1 MTSHRVRFAAMGVL
15 AITLVLPLCAAAATQ
30 PPQTTFDGLELR
42 PKTKLAVVYLRP
54 DADFSGYRKVALLD
68 CAVAFKKDWQRNQNS
83 TNPLAISAKDMDDIR
98 KALGTMFSEV
108 FRDVLTKGGYELTDK
123 AGDDVLVLRPAIID
137 LNISSPAAAE
147 AGRSKTYAT
156 VRRRDDDVS
165 RSLRLEHQRDPRPHR
180 RPQTGHRLRAH
191 DVAELGH
198 QQNRG
203 AQDADRMGGNAA
215 RGSRRVA
222 REPASAGRT
231 GDGGSSIVRLT

>member
-1 MTSHRVRFAAMGVL
+1 MTSHRVRLAAMGLL
-15 AITLVLPLCAAAATQ
+15 AIALVLPLCAAAAKQ

-156 VRRRDDDVS
+156 S
-165 RSLRLEHQRDPRPHR
+165 AGAMTMYLEVYDSSTNEILARTVDRKQATDYGRMTWQNSATNKTEARKMLTDWAE
-180 RPQTGHRLRAH
+180 TLRAG
-191 DVAELGH
+191 L
-198 QQNRG
+198 
-203 AQDADRMGGNAA
+203 DALRASPPAPAA
-215 RGSRRVA
+215 
-222 REPASAGRT
+222 PAMAAPQ
-231 GDGGSSIVRLT
+231 

>member
-1 MTSHRVRFAAMGVL
+1 MTSHRIRFAAMGVL
-15 AITLVLPLCAAAATQ
+15 AITLVLPLCAAAAKQ

-42 PKTKLAVVYLRP
+42 PNTKLAVVYLRP
-54 DADFSGYRKVALLD
+54 EADFSGYRKVALLD

-156 VRRRDDDVS
+156 SAGAMTMYLEVYDSSTNEILARTVDRKQATDYGRMTWQNSATNKTEARRMMTEWAET
-165 RSLRLEHQRDPRPHR
+165 LRAGLD
-180 RPQTGHRLRAH
+180 RLRATSPSP
-191 DVAELGH
+191 
-198 QQNRG
+198 
-203 AQDADRMGGNAA
+203 AA
-215 RGSRRVA
+215 T
-222 REPASAGRT
+222 PAKAAPQ
-231 GDGGSSIVRLT
+231 

>member
-1 MTSHRVRFAAMGVL
+1 MTSHRVRFAAMSVL
-15 AITLVLPLCAAAATQ
+15 AITLLLPLCAAAANQ

-156 VRRRDDDVS
+156 SAGAMTMYLEVYDSSTNEILARTVDRKQATDYARMTWQNSATNKTEARRMLTDWA
-165 RSLRLEHQRDPRPHR
+165 E
-180 RPQTGHRLRAH
+180 TLRAGL
-191 DVAELGH
+191 DTLRASP
-198 QQNRG
+198 
-203 AQDADRMGGNAA
+203 AA
-215 RGSRRVA
+215 A
-222 REPASAGRT
+222 PATTAPQ
-231 GDGGSSIVRLT
+231 